1 MSIEPTLSM
10 GTQDTVAGQMGRVRM
25 STTCR
30 GRGFRRGTAI
40 ALALVSTT
48 ILVAPALAK
57 SGGNAGG
64 NSAASAAC
72 ENGGYQNW
80 TDAAGKPFRNAGAC
94 TSYAAHGNALVPVAP
109 VPVNPFSVTYARSG
123 SSGFQA
129 TVTGSGMQP
138 ESTVDLFLTWGD
150 VSTFLGDQADA
161 SGNVSFT
168 ATAICIS
175 GASPLTAVSVFGI
188 PAGGEQTEY
197 AVPMPD
203 PTVCPPPA

>member
-1 MSIEPTLSM
+1 
-10 GTQDTVAGQMGRVRM
+10 M
-25 STTCR
+25 STIYG

-40 ALALVSTT
+40 ALALVSAA
-48 ILVAPALAK
+48 ILAAPALAK

-72 ENGGYQNW
+72 ENGGYANW
-80 TDAAGKPFRNAGAC
+80 TDAAGNPFRNAGAC

-109 VPVNPFSVTYARSG
+109 PAPVNPFSVAYTRFG

-138 ESTVDLFLTWGD
+138 GSTVDLFVTWGD
-150 VSTFLGDQADA
+150 VATFLGGEADA
-161 SGNVSFT
+161 NGNVAFS
-168 ATAICIS
+168 ATAVCVM
-175 GASPLTAVSVFGI
+175 GGTPLTAVSVFGI

-197 AVPMPD
+197 AAPMPD
-203 PTVCPPPA
+203 ATVCPPPA